1 MKYSNLPQK
10 FKVLD
15 SLIDHED
22 HPNGYAWVTITS
34 TDPPKDPYPYVSG
47 WILAESEVIDAVS
60 DFKWFKSEIQN
71 LLEAQFIPNP
81 NIEYLI
87 EFVWDKGDS
96 SVGIFPG
103 YSCYVVVDEDIDVV
117 IRQYFEEGSE
127 NDPRCFID
135 FNSRICFIKKL
146 DSETYRID
154 RINNYIEILKSDRMG
169 KYVNEVYVVYP
180 SLEKLNRRLAKLV

>member
-22 HPNGYAWVTITS
+22 HPNGFAWVTITS
-34 TDPPKDPYPYVSG
+34 MDPPKDPYPYVSG
-47 WILAESEVIDAVS
+47 WILAESEVIDSVS
-60 DFKWFKSEIQN
+60 DFKWFKSEIQD
-71 LLEAQFIPNP
+71 LLEEKFIPNP
-81 NIEYLI
+81 NIEYLV
-87 EFVWDKGDS
+87 EFIWDKGDS

-103 YSCYVVVDEDIDVV
+103 YNCQVALDEDGDFATRI
-117 IRQYFEEGSE
+117 YFEEGSE

-135 FNSRICFIKKL
+135 SNSRICFIKNL
-146 DSETYRID
+146 DSENYRID
-154 RINNYIEILKSDRMG
+154 RINNCIDILKSDRMG

-180 SLEKLNRRLAKLV
+180 SLKKLNRRLAKLV